1 MTAKDVGHEFAVVS
15 VWLTEPVD
23 GVREVFRVSGL
34 VQKLRGRRER
44 YDSYVRTEAP
54 VSVRERILRADQSA
68 SDPVYREPR
77 EVVAE
82 LRRMGA
88 GRPLVVCG
96 GGSAVAAIAQLLGQS
111 AAPLYDLAELFD
123 LLHPGAGSS
132 DPRLLA
138 RRLGLVAEDD
148 KGGGSADDVWAAI
161 YVHLLREAEEL
172 DQALLYEIARRTA
185 TSNWPLGAFFAAVA
199 ESIDRGAADEMEAVE
214 STTRAPTARI
224 RQTPA
229 PGNRKRNIPKDGVSE
244 ALAAAIAES
253 GGGYES
259 RPEQLQMAAAVDEAL
274 NEPHHL
280 LVEAGTGTGKSLA
293 YLFPAAC
300 YALRNDARVLVS
312 TNTINLQEQL
322 LDKDIPGVQRL
333 LKGFGPEDVREQ
345 ASGLRCAVLKGRRNY
360 ICLQRLALLR
370 RAPALEDVEVRFLTR
385 VLLWLARG
393 GGDRAGL
400 SLPPDEEPLWNR
412 TCAEGT
418 SCFVTGSPFVRDG
431 SCQLAQA
438 RRRAEAA
445 HLVVVNHALLLS
457 DVAAE
462 RHVLPGYDRLIVDEA
477 HNLEDEATDRFGF
490 HATQAEI
497 GNQLDA
503 VHAHGRDHESGLVVD
518 VRAAVAGGRGA
529 TDLEFLFSLLQQ
541 LSADVAR
548 ARERL
553 PEAFAVIRSFVEQH
567 AASEGG
573 YDKRLLLTSATRAQP
588 DWSLLEIA
596 WDNLDL
602 CLSQVESGLERLAI
616 AIGERDEATMLDK
629 ETLLG
634 AIIAGELAVRATR
647 DGVSTILG
655 RHDETQIA
663 WLTLSQGGIA
673 GVSSAPL
680 NVGEVLDASLFSAKG
695 SVVLTSATLT
705 AGGSFDYVRG
715 RLGVTEAE
723 ELALGSP
730 FDYQQAALVL
740 LPSDMPEPAQPH
752 YQAAVE
758 ESLVRICTASA
769 GRALVLFTSHG
780 ALRATYRAVRGR
792 LGEAGVRALAQ
803 GIDGTPQELLDA
815 LRADT
820 ATTVFGT
827 SSFWEGVDVV
837 GEALSVLVIA
847 KLPFSVPSDPVFAAR
862 AELFDDPFRG
872 YSLPQAILR
881 FKQGFERLIR
891 QRGDRGV
898 AVVLDRRLR
907 SKSYGRSFLQSLP
920 ACSMR
925 EAPIARLG
933 DEVASWLAAP
943 GTDTFADEA
952 STHRIRRR

>member
-1 MTAKDVGHEFAVVS
+1 MAAKAVVDEFTVVS
-15 VWLTEPVD
+15 VGLTEPIG
-23 GVREVFRVSGL
+23 GVREIFRLSAL
-34 VQKLRGRRER
+34 VQGNRG
-44 YDSYVRTEAP
+44 P
-54 VSVRERILRADQSA
+54 RERILIAGEPS
-68 SDPVYREPR
+68 SDPAGREPQ
-77 EVVAE
+77 EIATE
-82 LRRMGA
+82 LRRMAA

-96 GGSAVAAIAQLLGQS
+96 GGGAVSAVARLLGRT
-111 AAPLYDLAELFD
+111 AAPLYDLQELFE
-123 LLHPGAGSS
+123 LFHPATGGA
-132 DPRLLA
+132 DPRILA
-138 RRLGLVAEDD
+138 RSLGLLPQDEYDGVPTDD
-148 KGGGSADDVWAAI
+148 LCAAI
-161 YVHLLREAEEL
+161 YVHLLHEAEEL

-185 TSNWPLGAFFAAVA
+185 QSDWPLRAFFAAVA
-199 ESIDRGAADEMEAVE
+199 ESSGREAAEVTGPVV
-214 STTRAPTARI
+214 STTTASAARI

-229 PGNRKRNIPKDGVSE
+229 AGNRKRNVPHAGVSA
-244 ALAAAIAES
+244 ALAEAIAASE
-253 GGGYES
+253 GGYES
-259 RPEQLQMAAAVDEAL
+259 RPEQLEMAAAVDAAL

-322 LDKDIPGVQRL
+322 LGKDIPGVQRL
-333 LKGFGPEDVREQ
+333 LQGFGPEDIREQ
-345 ASGLRCAVLKGRRNY
+345 AAGLRCAVLKGRRNY

-370 RAPALEDVEVRFLTR
+370 RAPTLDEVEVRFLTR
-385 VLLWLARG
+385 VLIWLARG
-393 GGDRAGL
+393 GGDRSGL
-400 SLPPDEEPLWNR
+400 SLPPNEELLWNR

-503 VHAHGRDHESGLVVD
+503 VHARGRDHESGLVVD
-518 VRAAVAGGRGA
+518 VRAAVAGGRGG
-529 TDLEFLFSLLQQ
+529 TDLEFLFGLLQQ

-553 PEAFAVIRSFVEQH
+553 PEAFAVIRTFVEQH
-567 AASEGG
+567 SASEGG
-573 YDKRLLLTSATRAQP
+573 YDRRLLLTSATRVQP

-596 WDNLDL
+596 WDNLEL
-602 CLSQVESGLERLAI
+602 SLSQVEGGLERLAI

-634 AIIAGELAVRATR
+634 AIIGGELAVRTTR

-663 WLTLSQGGIA
+663 WLTLSQGGLA

-680 NVGEVLDASLFSAKG
+680 NVGEMLDASLFSAKG

-705 AGGSFDYVRG
+705 AGGSFEYVSG
-715 RLGVTEAE
+715 RLGIAEAE

-740 LPSDMPEPAQPH
+740 LPSDMPEPTMPQ

-758 ESLVRICTASA
+758 ESLVRAGTASG

-780 ALRATYRAVRGR
+780 ALRASYRAVRGR
-792 LGEAGVRALAQ
+792 LAEAGVRALAQ
-803 GIDGTPQELLDA
+803 GLDGTPQQLLDA

-820 ATTVFGT
+820 ATAIFGT

-837 GEALSVLVIA
+837 GDALSLLVIA

-862 AELFDDPFRG
+862 AALSDDPFRG

-881 FKQGFERLIR
+881 FKQGFGRLIR

-907 SKSYGRSFLQSLP
+907 SKSYGAAFLKSLP

-933 DEVASWLAAP
+933 DEVASWLARQRP
-943 GTDTFADEA
+943 ETFAGEVA
-952 STHRIRRR
+952 TGRTRHR